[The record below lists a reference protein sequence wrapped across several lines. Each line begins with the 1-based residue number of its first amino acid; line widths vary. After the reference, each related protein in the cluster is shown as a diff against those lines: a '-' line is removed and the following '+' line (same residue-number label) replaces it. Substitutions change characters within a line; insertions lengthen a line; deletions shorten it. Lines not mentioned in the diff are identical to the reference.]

1 MQCLTYNY
9 GQSQEIWIS
18 FKKNPLQFTKKSNI
32 SEICYQETDQHSTFM
47 TEATISKEL
56 QLKLHIFMSSHK
68 ELTVR
73 GIHFFIEQTS
83 APHIQKQSQN
93 LNG

>member
-1 MQCLTYNY
+1 
-9 GQSQEIWIS
+9 
-18 FKKNPLQFTKKSNI
+18 
-32 SEICYQETDQHSTFM
+32 M

-73 GIHFFIEQTS
+73 GLHFREEQTS

-93 LNG
+93 LIR